1 MNDFNY
7 YKSKEIYREKYYQ
20 KPKVFFTNE
29 KYMDLSND
37 AKIAYMLLKDRFDY
51 SVKNNWVDSDDNI
64 FFIFTVEELMK
75 LLQCRE
81 GKVSKI
87 KKELEK
93 AGLLKQKRGRVN
105 KRDGKIE
112 SMPNLLYLGKPE
124 VTNQDVFK
132 IMEEED
138 NTDSTVIAKIANTA
152 KPRKINDSTVIAKIA
167 NTAKSSHIKDS
178 TVIAKIADNLFYSN
192 SIDTNRHI
200 IDTETDQLQNQVLLD
215 NFVDIMQEDSINT
228 FVPENVLNLIK
239 TFSSSYSEAQQ
250 TVQTIH
256 NAKKK
261 AEELEQTIVVYE
273 ELESYG
279 IDADKGLYMTLL
291 KAYQKQKTEKVNNL
305 QNLIFVYVK
314 NWFVEKAIAAK
325 LANEQR
331 ETFNEL
337 PTVST
342 ENWLE

>member
-1 MNDFNY
+1 
-7 YKSKEIYREKYYQ
+7 
-20 KPKVFFTNE
+20 
-29 KYMDLSND
+29 
-37 AKIAYMLLKDRFDY
+37 
-51 SVKNNWVDSDDNI
+51 
-64 FFIFTVEELMK
+64 
-75 LLQCRE
+75 
-81 GKVSKI
+81 
-87 KKELEK
+87 
-93 AGLLKQKRGRVN
+93 
-105 KRDGKIE
+105 
-112 SMPNLLYLGKPE
+112 MPNLLYLGKPE

-138 NTDSTVIAKIANTA
+138 NTDSTVIAKIANTV
-152 KPRKINDSTVIAKIA
+152 KPREINDSTVIAKIA

-215 NFVDIMQEDSINT
+215 NFVDIMKEDSINT

-314 NWFVEKAIAAK
+314 NWFVEKAISAK

>member
-20 KPKVFFTNE
+20 MPKVFFTNE

-279 IDADKGLYMTLL
+279 IDA
-291 KAYQKQKTEKVNNL
+291 
-305 QNLIFVYVK
+305 
-314 NWFVEKAIAAK
+314 
-325 LANEQR
+325 
-331 ETFNEL
+331 
-337 PTVST
+337 
-342 ENWLE
+342 

>member
-1 MNDFNY
+1 
-7 YKSKEIYREKYYQ
+7 
-20 KPKVFFTNE
+20 
-29 KYMDLSND
+29 
-37 AKIAYMLLKDRFDY
+37 
-51 SVKNNWVDSDDNI
+51 
-64 FFIFTVEELMK
+64 
-75 LLQCRE
+75 LQCRE